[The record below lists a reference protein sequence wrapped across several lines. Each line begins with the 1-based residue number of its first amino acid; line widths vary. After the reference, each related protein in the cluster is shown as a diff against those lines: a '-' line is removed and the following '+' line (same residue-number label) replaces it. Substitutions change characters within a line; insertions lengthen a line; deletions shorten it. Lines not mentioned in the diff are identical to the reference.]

1 MLIKQVVIDSS
12 PLIALFKSQQ
22 ADLLPQLFTNILIP
36 EAVWNEV
43 TAEGKNDV
51 PSQQLPTVNWA
62 QKKET
67 NITPEIAAWDLGTGE
82 SEVLSLA
89 LNTPN
94 FAAIID
100 DRAAR
105 RCPRTFGIIT
115 IGTGRILILAKQR
128 GIIPLVSPRIQA
140 LRDAGLWL
148 SDNLINLLQQQAGE

>member
-1 MLIKQVVIDSS
+1 MLIQQVIINSS

-22 ADLLPQLFTNILIP
+22 ADLLPLIFTDILIP
-36 EAVWNEV
+36 EGVCNEV
-43 TAEGKNDV
+43 IAAGKNDV
-51 PSQQLPTVNWA
+51 PSIQLPTVNWA
-62 QKKET
+62 QKKER
-67 NITPEIAAWDLGTGE
+67 NIIPEMAAWDLGIGE

-94 FAAIID
+94 FAVIID

-105 RCPRTFGIIT
+105 RYAHTFGIAT

-140 LRDAGLWL
+140 LLDAGLWL
-148 SDNLINLLQQQAGE
+148 SHNLINLLKQKAGE